1 MKKNIQKVEFVIK
14 GNEVTVTNYPDLAG
28 EKGIIDREGMV
39 FFWGEGKSFYVG
51 NTQTGMLRQ
60 FSSANGYLLV
70 DERDIDY
77 NSISRACRHGFMNA
91 AGKYIEYAALNRY
104 SGFVDGICVIDWML
118 YPDGRYFADSDGF
131 GMEDNDEEN
140 VYAVIDSNLEIIA
153 PFRPEN
159 DVAEFLKKMKSKSK
173 EESEKKTKR
182 IYNLVII
189 DESGSMQSIKREAID
204 SVNETIQTIRAAQ
217 DKHEDQEHF
226 VTVVTFNDD
235 VKHVV
240 ECKPIDYVNE
250 LSDATYHPSCCTA
263 LYDAMGMSLKNLR
276 RIVKDEDT
284 VLVTIVT
291 DGYEN
296 ASQMYNGK
304 QIKSLV
310 DELKSKGWV
319 FAYIGANQDVE
330 AVAAQI
336 SITNVM
342 NFEASSAGTMVM
354 SGHLASA
361 RSRLYDSIADRS
373 FCPESANVA
382 FFDEKV

>member
-28 EKGIIDREGMV
+28 KKGIIDREGMV
-39 FFWGEGKSFYVG
+39 FLWGEGKSFYVG

-118 YPDGRYFADSDGF
+118 YPDSRYFADSDGF

-140 VYAVIDSNLEIIA
+140 VYAVIDSNLDIIA
-153 PFRPEN
+153 PFRPVN
-159 DVAEFLKKMKSKSK
+159 DVAALLKDMRNNRKADTKM
-173 EESEKKTKR
+173 EVKK

-189 DESGSMQSIKREAID
+189 DESGSMQSIKKEAID
-204 SVNETIQTIRAAQ
+204 SVNETIQTIRSAQ
-217 DKHEDQEHF
+217 EKHQDQEHF
-226 VTVVTFNDD
+226 VTLVTFNDD

-240 ECKPIDYVNE
+240 ECKPVNYVNE

-263 LYDAMGMSLKNLR
+263 LYDAMGMSLNNLR

-284 VLVTIVT
+284 VLVTVVT

-296 ASQMYNGK
+296 ASQMYNDK

-342 NFEASSAGTMVM
+342 NFDATGDGTKVM
-354 SGHLASA
+354 SAKLCSA
-361 RSRLYDSIADRS
+361 RARIFDRIADCC
-373 FCPESANVA
+373 FSAAEANED
-382 FFDEKV
+382 FFDE